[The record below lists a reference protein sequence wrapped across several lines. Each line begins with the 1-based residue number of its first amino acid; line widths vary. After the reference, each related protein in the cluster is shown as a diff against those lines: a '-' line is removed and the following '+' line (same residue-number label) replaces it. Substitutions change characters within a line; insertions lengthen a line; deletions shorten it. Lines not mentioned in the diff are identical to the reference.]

1 MDVCKM
7 TSALSGD
14 LDIVSQSRSMSLF
27 LFSPFRRKAWK
38 FFGTLDL
45 VDLMITLSLRPQIS
59 LSLFALIESFL

>member
-7 TSALSGD
+7 TSVLSGD

-27 LFSPFRRKAWK
+27 LFSPFPWKAWK
-38 FFGTLDL
+38 IFGTLDL

-59 LSLFALIESFL
+59 LSLFALIE